1 MLDKLITYIV
11 CLYKTLYQ
19 VLPVARTNRITTSH
33 DKFVVIL
40 VRTTGSTW
48 YKVLYHHT
56 MYVMGMYLKNKK
68 TSINYHSIVTRT
80 VVTVNPSYKTIS
92 SSMKKWPYKRCEER
106 EGQFSCI
113 LLSYKRCEERGG
125 QFSCILLSQ
134 CIFWPVRQ
142 KRWTIIVHNWIYYL
156 IVNFFLFIKYR

>member
-11 CLYKTLYQ
+11 CWYKTFYQ

-56 MYVMGMYLKNKK
+56 MYVMGMYFTLPVHLKERNYYCTHMLCTTGIIQKPINVTYFSHFWDRPVPIFSDVRFSYLALVQDKK
-68 TSINYHSIVTRT
+68 ITCVLPANACCT
-80 VVTVNPSYKTIS
+80 VYVNCPPNSPCFSFLKLTIH
-92 SSMKKWPYKRCEER
+92 
-106 EGQFSCI
+106 CI
-113 LLSYKRCEERGG
+113 
-125 QFSCILLSQ
+125 
-134 CIFWPVRQ
+134 
-142 KRWTIIVHNWIYYL
+142 
-156 IVNFFLFIKYR
+156 